1 MSNEWESVALKDAL
15 SRIQSGYWGEEH
27 PTGER
32 SNMVRVIRNADVTRD
47 GRRRSFAV
55 RALSNREREKSA
67 LSVGDIA
74 LAASGEVGKAWLV
87 DEDGYHVTNFLKRL
101 TVNPSVARPEFVR
114 YLLDWEPLKRDM
126 AAHTG
131 GSAIQNL
138 RRSFFESVSVALPP
152 LAEQRRI
159 ADLLGSVDS
168 YIDSLQTQVEAT
180 RAARS
185 ALLAE
190 LLSKPGS
197 NWRESTLGEIST
209 GGLFTDGDWV
219 ESKDQDP
226 EGTNRLLQLA
236 DVGDGVFLDKSDR
249 WMRVDQFD
257 GLRCTS
263 VEKDDVLIA
272 RMPDPIARACL
283 VPSGLPRSC
292 VAVDVAIC
300 RPPRGVVLPPV
311 LVMVLNNREFRMAAE
326 ARATG
331 TTRKRVSRKSLS
343 EIRFSLPPLADQAR
357 IAEVVNAIDEQ
368 VASLKSQIVSVQ
380 LFRQGVLSEL
390 LSGERLLDESYDAAV
405 SL

>member
-27 PTGER
+27 PTEER

-47 GRRRSFAV
+47 GRRKSFAV

-67 LSVGDIA
+67 LTVGDIA

-159 ADLLGSVDS
+159 ADLLGSVDG
-168 YIDSLQTQVEAT
+168 YIDSLQTQVEVT

-190 LLSKPGS
+190 LLSDQS
-197 NWRESTLGEIST
+197 NDWSESVIGEVVSLQRRRIDPTRLGEDVKLLHWSIPGLDAT
-209 GGLFTDGDWV
+209 GGPLS
-219 ESKDQDP
+219 ESASQIGSHKFQLSSDCVLLSLLNPRIPRYAIAEGGSDVVCSTEFAALTPKDAISLHFLACIVSAP
-226 EGTNRLLQLA
+226 AFLQQVLGLA
-236 DVGDGVFLDKSDR
+236 
-249 WMRVDQFD
+249 Q
-257 GLRCTS
+257 
-263 VEKDDVLIA
+263 
-272 RMPDPIARACL
+272 
-283 VPSGLPRSC
+283 
-292 VAVDVAIC
+292 
-300 RPPRGVVLPPV
+300 
-311 LVMVLNNREFRMAAE
+311 
-326 ARATG
+326 G
-331 TTRKRVSRKSLS
+331 TTKSRERVKPSDLLALPIRLPDLS
-343 EIRFSLPPLADQAR
+343 EQQRIVHLISSIDRQVSSLESL
-357 IAEVVNAIDEQ
+357 IDSAQ
-368 VASLKSQIVSVQ
+368 SLRSGILSQ
-380 LFRQGVLSEL
+380 L
-390 LSGERLLDESYDAAV
+390 LSGERLLDESYDVAV
-405 SL
+405 SP